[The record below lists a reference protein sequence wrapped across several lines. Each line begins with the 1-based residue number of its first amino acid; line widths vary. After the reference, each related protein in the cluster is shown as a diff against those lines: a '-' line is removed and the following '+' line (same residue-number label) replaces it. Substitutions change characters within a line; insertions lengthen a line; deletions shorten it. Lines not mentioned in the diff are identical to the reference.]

1 MDDLND
7 KLNRLLSDPEGMAKI
22 QAAMA
27 ALGGGGG
34 ETPPPPPPS
43 QPAPAPS
50 AAGGFDPALLG
61 RLMPLLSGLG
71 QENEDTRLLEAL
83 RPYLRGERAGRLDD
97 TMQLMRL
104 ARMLPLLQEQGIL
117 GGIGGGR
124 RGG

>member
-1 MDDLND
+1 MDDLNE
-7 KLNRLLSDPEGMAKI
+7 KLNRLLSDPEGLAKI
-22 QAAMA
+22 QAAMS
-27 ALGGGGG
+27 ALGGE
-34 ETPPPPPPS
+34 ETPPPSPP
-43 QPAPAPS
+43 PAPAPP

-61 RLMPLLSGLG
+61 RLMPLLSGMNG
-71 QENEDTRLLEAL
+71 DNEDTRLLEAL

-104 ARMLPLLQEQGIL
+104 ARLLPLLQEQGIL

>member
-1 MDDLND
+1 MDDLNE
-7 KLNRLLSDPEGMAKI
+7 KLNRLLSDPDGLAKI
-22 QAAMA
+22 QAAMS
-27 ALGGGGG
+27 ALGGE
-34 ETPPPPPPS
+34 ETPPPSPP
-43 QPAPAPS
+43 PAPAPP

-61 RLMPLLSGLG
+61 RLMPLLSGMNG
-71 QENEDTRLLEAL
+71 DNEDTRLLEAL

-104 ARMLPLLQEQGIL
+104 ARLLPLLQEQGIL